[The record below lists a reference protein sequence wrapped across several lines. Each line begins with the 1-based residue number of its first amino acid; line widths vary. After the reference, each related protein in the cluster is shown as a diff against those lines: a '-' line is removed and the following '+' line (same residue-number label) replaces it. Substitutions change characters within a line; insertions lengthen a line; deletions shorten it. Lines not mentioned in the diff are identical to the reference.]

1 MQKLIHILKHHDLRT
16 TQVRLDILSYFKKSE
31 SALSHADLET
41 HFEKKLDRVTIYRT
55 LNSFLENGILH
66 KVPDDSGIAKYA
78 LCKHEGTEHNH
89 DDDHVH
95 FKCKQCDKIECL
107 HDIDIPKLAL
117 PKKYKLVSANLLI
130 EGICATC
137 NDV

>member
-1 MQKLIHILKHHDLRT
+1 MQKLEHILKHHDLRT
-16 TQVRLDILSYFKKSE
+16 TQVRLDILAYFKKNE
-31 SALSHADLET
+31 TALSHSDLET

-66 KVPDDSGIAKYA
+66 KVPDDSGVAKYA
-78 LCKHEGTEHNH
+78 LCKHEGTEHTH

-107 HDIDIPKLAL
+107 HDIEIPKLAL

-137 NDV
+137 HDV

>member
-16 TQVRLDILSYFKKSE
+16 TQVRIDILDFFIKTE
-31 SALSHADLET
+31 SALSHADLEN

-66 KVPDDSGIAKYA
+66 KVPDDSGVAKYA
-78 LCKHEGTEHNH
+78 LCKHDGIEHTH

-107 HDIDIPKLAL
+107 HDIEIPKLIL
-117 PKKYKLVSANLLI
+117 PEKYRLVSANLLI
-130 EGICATC
+130 EGICAVC
-137 NDV
+137 NQ